1 MSLASKIGTV
11 IGTGAA
17 YVVHYMH
24 YIGKSSTPVGIA
36 TIIYSN
42 RSKIQDFAVKHALD
56 RSSPDAIQDNLLEC
70 FQHGLISLV

>member
-11 IGTGAA
+11 IGSGTA
-17 YVVHYMH
+17 YAVHYMK
-24 YIGKSSTPVGIA
+24 KSSTPVGIV

-70 FQHGLISLV
+70 LEYID